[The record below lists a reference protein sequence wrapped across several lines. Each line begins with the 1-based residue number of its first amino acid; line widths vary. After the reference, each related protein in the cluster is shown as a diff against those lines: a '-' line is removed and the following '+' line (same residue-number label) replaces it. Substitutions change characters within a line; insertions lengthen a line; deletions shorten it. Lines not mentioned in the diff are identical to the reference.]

1 MNQSTPIER
10 PAAAVSVAL
19 NEALWRVFFWMAFG
33 LGTTALVAML
43 VAGTPAIRDAV
54 IGNNLVFLLCLIA
67 QFAMVIAFGTL
78 AQRLPASGVA
88 ALFLAY
94 AALSGVTFAVVFLV
108 YTKASIAST
117 FFITA
122 GTFAAV
128 ALFGAT
134 TKRDL
139 SAVGSIAFM
148 GLIGFILA
156 SVVNLFLRSELL
168 LWITTYAGVAIFVGL
183 TAYDM
188 QKIKQSAGVLTVEGA
203 ERERWAVSWALN
215 LYLDFINLFLLLLR
229 IFGNRR

>member
-1 MNQSTPIER
+1 MNQSNYVER
-10 PAAAVSVAL
+10 SAAGVSVAL
-19 NEALWRVFFWMAFG
+19 NQALSRVFFWMAFG

-43 VAGTPAIRDAV
+43 VAGTPAIRDVV
-54 IGNNLVFLLCLIA
+54 IGNTFVFLLCIIA
-67 QFAMVIAFGTL
+67 QFGMVVALGTM
-78 AQRLPASGVA
+78 AQRLPAAGVA

-108 YTKASIAST
+108 YTKESIAST

-122 GTFAAV
+122 GTFGAV

-148 GLIGFILA
+148 ALIGFIIA
-156 SVVNLFLRSELL
+156 SVVNIFLRSELL
-168 LWITTYAGVAIFVGL
+168 MWITTYAGVAIFVGL

-188 QKIKQSAGVLTVEGA
+188 QKIKQSAGALTVDGPQ
-203 ERERWAVSWALN
+203 RERWAVSWALS